1 MGAGS
6 GSGTLGRGGVVVVW
20 RPGPPN
26 KTEEFTQRAQKGGRE
41 ADRQKAWCTDCDLS
55 VRENKR
61 MRETQIGASTKIGRE
76 GDRRM
81 QREREEKRERE
92 REREGRGNGPNV
104 GRGEKK
110 FQDSN
115 FLSITACINMEKS
128 HGSVQ
133 TDVKYALHSH

>member
-1 MGAGS
+1 MWGG
-6 GSGTLGRGGVVVVW
+6 GGGVVVVW

-92 REREGRGNGPNV
+92 REREGERE
-104 GRGEKK
+104 RGE
-110 FQDSN
+110 N
-115 FLSITACINMEKS
+115 GEEREKS
-128 HGSVQ
+128 WRKKRDKNGNKRGMSDQ
-133 TDVKYALHSH
+133 EKGLDADWSQNR